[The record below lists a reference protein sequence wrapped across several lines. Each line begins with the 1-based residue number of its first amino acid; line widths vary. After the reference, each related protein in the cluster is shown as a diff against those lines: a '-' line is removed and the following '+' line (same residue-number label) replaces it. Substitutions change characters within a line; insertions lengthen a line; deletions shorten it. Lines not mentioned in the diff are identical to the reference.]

1 MILIQHTS
9 ERKMWQHDTSLSL
22 QAKGLMLVL
31 TTNYKNNSEI
41 NEQELLSLFTNSR
54 DAMHAAR
61 EMLRWHDYFRI
72 SKVKT
77 KDGRFLTTVWEVFD
91 EPSGERLNLEASI
104 QFNGSTQPLQLC
116 TT

>member
-1 MILIQHTS
+1 MLLVIHTS

-41 NEQELLSLFTNSR
+41 DEQELLLLFTNSR
-54 DAMHAAR
+54 DAMHTAR
-61 EMLRWHDYFRI
+61 EMLRLHDYFRI
-72 SKVKT
+72 TRVKT
-77 KDGRFLTTVWEVFD
+77 KEGRHLTSVWEVFD

-104 QFNGSTQPLQLC
+104 QLNGSTQSLQLC